1 MKHSLGPWL
10 RLVSTRT
17 TPKLGDGKGRCT
29 LTACPWHDT
38 SAPMKSKLL
47 GTPLGLLIDD
57 NVWKKLS
64 AASPL
69 LILGLLVDGGLI
81 AYGVYLQRKP

>member
-1 MKHSLGPWL
+1 
-10 RLVSTRT
+10 
-17 TPKLGDGKGRCT
+17 
-29 LTACPWHDT
+29 
-38 SAPMKSKLL
+38 MKSKLL